1 MKLVDIFFY
10 LFILFFYMFIFKTYF
25 STKKLYNWSER
36 DKDTFLVD
44 TLINVQNLTGNKKSL
59 YILTISSIFE
69 KYYNNIIYKFEITD
83 KITIMYQ
90 HIIII

>member
-25 STKKLYNWSER
+25 STKKLYNWS